1 MTLIDS
7 YVSDG
12 LKPPEIQQ
20 FPWFSRSVR
29 VGFTKAAWMCHGGQ
43 MVLNHLWIKRTRL
56 AAVLICVFFF
66 QFLLGPLTS
75 RFFLRLGDFNSC
87 LMFGCGL
94 DALVIHL
101 CTTSLLIENFVN
113 YHCFLFMF
121 ACIYIWYETTRS
133 RKQFTYITIDFNAL
147 FTQAT
152 SGILPMN
159 KWISTGFSATR
170 IRTVWKKNR
179 GFHLTHRWLLPMNVS
194 DLSHICWLNP
204 FFDWSSPHSKKI
216 YV

>member
-1 MTLIDS
+1 MTLIYS

-12 LKPPEIQQ
+12 LKPSKIQQ

-56 AAVLICVFFF
+56 AAVLICGFF
-66 QFLLGPLTS
+66 LRYSVGPLTS
-75 RFFLRLGDFNSC
+75 TCVSFKRLGDFNM
-87 LMFGCGL
+87 MFGCGL

-121 ACIYIWYETTRS
+121 ACIFGM
-133 RKQFTYITIDFNAL
+133 KQTAQENSFTYN
-147 FTQAT
+147 
-152 SGILPMN
+152 
-159 KWISTGFSATR
+159 
-170 IRTVWKKNR
+170 
-179 GFHLTHRWLLPMNVS
+179 
-194 DLSHICWLNP
+194 
-204 FFDWSSPHSKKI
+204 
-216 YV
+216 Y

>member
-1 MTLIDS
+1 MTLIGS

-56 AAVLICVFFF
+56 AAVLICGFFL
-66 QFLLGPLTS
+66 QYSVGPLTS
-75 RFFLRLGDFNSC
+75 RFFFFLRLGDFNSC

-101 CTTSLLIENFVN
+101 CITSLLIENFVN

-121 ACIYIWYETTRS
+121 ACIFGM
-133 RKQFTYITIDFNAL
+133 KQPNQENSFTYI
-147 FTQAT
+147 
-152 SGILPMN
+152 
-159 KWISTGFSATR
+159 
-170 IRTVWKKNR
+170 
-179 GFHLTHRWLLPMNVS
+179 
-194 DLSHICWLNP
+194 
-204 FFDWSSPHSKKI
+204 
-216 YV
+216 